1 MNTHFRMPAKSVLT
15 LTAIA
20 AVLTSINAQ
29 PDCNGERYRYTSTH
43 DNVSVSEDH
52 VYGNNVT
59 ALGVNTELVFDFY
72 EAVDNAAADRPLII
86 LAHGGFF
93 LAGSNDGADV
103 VPLCED
109 FARMGYA
116 VASISYRLGIA
127 NLLDLENEL
136 IRAVWRGVHD
146 GRAAVRY
153 FRKSVEEEGNPWGI
167 DPDRIYMGGVSA
179 GGFLAVHHAYVD
191 DESEIPAII
200 DQSQPG
206 MGGGLEGESGNPGF
220 SSEVAGIFNV
230 SGALKDANWM
240 QPGDAP
246 LVSVHGTDDGT
257 VPYGSG
263 SVSLLGFNVTEVD
276 GSATL
281 HERAEEIG
289 LTHCFVTIDG
299 AGHVPHVTNADAYDV
314 TLSTVAGAL
323 SSWICAS
330 YPNQCGGYDYT
341 SEIREQVAA
350 AVRMYPNPASGG
362 EVTLVQSNAGGDWVA
377 RIRDAQGREVALH
390 RGTGPQSTL
399 NVRSLPA
406 GMYVIDV
413 EAWGWRQPLILR

>member
-136 IRAVWRGVHD
+136 IQAVWRGVHD

-263 SVSLLGFNVTEVD
+263 SVALLGFNVTEVD

>member
-1 MNTHFRMPAKSVLT
+1 
-15 LTAIA
+15 
-20 AVLTSINAQ
+20 
-29 PDCNGERYRYTSTH
+29 
-43 DNVSVSEDH
+43 
-52 VYGNNVT
+52 
-59 ALGVNTELVFDFY
+59 LGVNTELVFDFY

-263 SVSLLGFNVTEVD
+263 SVALLGFNVTEVD

-299 AGHVPHVTNADAYDV
+299 AGHVPHVTNAVAYDV

>member
-263 SVSLLGFNVTEVD
+263 SVALLGFNVTEVD

-390 RGTGPQSTL
+390 HGTGPQSTL

>member
-263 SVSLLGFNVTEVD
+263 SVALLGFNVTEVD

-341 SEIREQVAA
+341 SEIREQSRQQCACTPTPPQVEKSPLFSPTQG
-350 AVRMYPNPASGG
+350 VIGSRASGMPKAAKSPC
-362 EVTLVQSNAGGDWVA
+362 TAVQD
-377 RIRDAQGREVALH
+377 
-390 RGTGPQSTL
+390 
-399 NVRSLPA
+399 RSPPS
-406 GMYVIDV
+406 MF
-413 EAWGWRQPLILR
+413 EAFPLGCTSSM

>member
-136 IRAVWRGVHD
+136 IRAVWRGEND

-263 SVSLLGFNVTEVD
+263 SVALLGFNVTEVD